1 MFFFFNVADDSYFQ
15 WQSLY
20 LDLQDQIA
28 NLTKEINPKI
38 VKLDRLNGELKQLSV
53 LFDPHIVISEV
64 NTKSLGHSYMGKI
77 RVPATSIFNP
87 KAGKVNYLNFYLGKV
102 NNYNGKSDQRLLD
115 KAKLKAEDLIKRTL
129 LSKLTQ
135 ETENILS
142 SAVSFS
148 KSEVQ
153 FDCQCPSCG
162 AKFKYEKNQKVVH
175 DKL

>member
-1 MFFFFNVADDSYFQ
+1 MFFFFNVADDPYFQ

-87 KAGKVNYLNFYLGKV
+87 KVGKVNYLNFYLGKV
-102 NNYNGKSDQRLLD
+102 NNFNGKSDERLLE
-115 KAKLKAEDLIKRTL
+115 KAKLKAEDLIRRRML
-129 LSKLTQ
+129 NKLTQ
-135 ETENILS
+135 ETENILNTTDTQ
-142 SAVSFS
+142 S
-148 KSEVQ
+148 KLERRAE
-153 FDCQCPSCG
+153 CQCPSCG
-162 AKFKYEKNQKVVH
+162 AKFIYR
-175 DKL
+175 

>member
-1 MFFFFNVADDSYFQ
+1 M
-15 WQSLY
+15 
-20 LDLQDQIA
+20 
-28 NLTKEINPKI
+28 
-38 VKLDRLNGELKQLSV
+38 
-53 LFDPHIVISEV
+53 
-64 NTKSLGHSYMGKI
+64 
-77 RVPATSIFNP
+77 
-87 KAGKVNYLNFYLGKV
+87 

-162 AKFKYEKNQKVVH
+162 AKFKYEKNQKVVD